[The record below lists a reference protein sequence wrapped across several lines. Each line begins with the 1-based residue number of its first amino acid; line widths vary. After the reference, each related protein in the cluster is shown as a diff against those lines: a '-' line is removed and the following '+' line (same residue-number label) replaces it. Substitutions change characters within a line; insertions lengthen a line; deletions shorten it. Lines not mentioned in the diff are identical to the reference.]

1 MLIEQSRGRAV
12 QVVGTGINYR
22 GQRRGMSAEPG
33 SEGQGVGRV
42 RVMSRGE
49 VAQPLHLRGSRR
61 RQVWTDAGGH
71 ASAGAEGGVEV
82 SGVKAATAVSDQD
95 WA

>member
-1 MLIEQSRGRAV
+1 
-12 QVVGTGINYR
+12 
-22 GQRRGMSAEPG
+22 
-33 SEGQGVGRV
+33 
-42 RVMSRGE
+42 MSRGE

-95 WA
+95 